1 MDELIDHF
9 LHRMA
14 VEKGASEHTLR
25 AYATDLRQFAEFLA
39 GRGRALSDAD
49 VRDVRGFLA
58 TLQIKGLA
66 RSTVA
71 RRTAAVRSFYKFL
84 VRDGVQKT
92 NPTSALRSPRRE
104 RKLPG
109 FLTVSEVEQLLEAP
123 DASGWTGLRDRA
135 ILETLYGGGLRVS
148 ELVGLDHEDVDLSS
162 GLLRVRGK
170 GKKERIVPAGRCA
183 VAAIR
188 EYLSAAEAHA
198 PRGRDAYAVFVN
210 ARDGAPPDG
219 PQRPPRHAEVPLPDR
234 PEPGPQPPRPAPQ
247 LRHPHAQQRR
257 RPARRPGAVRPQEPE
272 HHPDLHPPLP
282 RAPEE
287 DLRSRASAGV
297 TDGVPTTTTQRGT
310 TNGMNGRP
318 LDCGALRTT
327 N

>member
-25 AYATDLRQFAEFLA
+25 AYATDLRQFTEFLA
-39 GRGRALSDAD
+39 GRCRALRDAD

-104 RKLPG
+104 RKLPS
-109 FLTVSEVEQLLEAP
+109 FLTVSEVVQLVEAP
-123 DASGWTGLRDRA
+123 EASGWTGLRDRA
-135 ILETLYGGGLRVS
+135 ILETLYGAGLRVS
-148 ELVGLDHEDVDLSS
+148 ELVGMDHEDVDLSS

-210 ARDGAPPDG
+210 ARDGARLTARSVRRVMRKYLFQTGLNPDLS
-219 PQRPPRHAEVPLPDR
+219 PHA
-234 PEPGPQPPRPAPQ
+234 
-247 LRHPHAQQRR
+247 LRHSFATHMLSN
-257 RPARRPGAVRPQEPE
+257 GADLRAVQELLGHKNLSTTQIYTHLSHE
-272 HHPDLHPPLP
+272 HLKKTYEAAHP
-282 RAPEE
+282 RA
-287 DLRSRASAGV
+287 
-297 TDGVPTTTTQRGT
+297 
-310 TNGMNGRP
+310 
-318 LDCGALRTT
+318 
-327 N
+327 